1 RPADQLRP
9 GDGWD
14 GRRNHHADTR
24 SRRGWQR
31 GHGHLRPHRP
41 HRDGRTAPRRVRRAL
56 PGLPALLAGGD
67 HRRPGEGCLVIHNGH
82 EAKPSP
88 RIIDISWGHMEVAG
102 LGSGKDFKLYPG
114 GGREW
119 DWSETGTR
127 HVPGIQVADVEE
139 LLAHGA
145 RVVVLSLGM

>member
-1 RPADQLRP
+1 M
-9 GDGWD
+9 
-14 GRRNHHADTR
+14 
-24 SRRGWQR
+24 
-31 GHGHLRPHRP
+31 
-41 HRDGRTAPRRVRRAL
+41 
-56 PGLPALLAGGD
+56 
-67 HRRPGEGCLVIHNGH
+67 IHNGQDGQQ
-82 EAKPSP
+82 SP

-139 LLAHGA
+139 LLANGA
-145 RVVVLSLGM
+145 TVVVLSLGMDQQLHVDPATLQHLAERSIEVHVLETREAVKVYNDLAGQAAVGGLFHSTC